1 MSSEYDFGEGW
12 GVVGFMD
19 KYGKL
24 EHLYY
29 NINTCIKYIV
39 LNSCVILKKSEES
52 C

>member
-1 MSSEYDFGEGW
+1 MISGRGV